1 MTDSP
6 LQIIDQISL
15 FADLP
20 EDTVQALTALAMP
33 IERPAGA
40 TIQLQGEP
48 AEAMYLIAAGRVK
61 IYRLSAGGREQIL
74 NVIGPGG
81 MFNAVPIFDGGPCPA
96 SAEALSDV
104 ALLVL
109 PRQPLLDCVD
119 RHPALARAFLA
130 EFTGRMR
137 HLVDLVDTLALH
149 TVQGRLARLLLDQAA
164 AGERG
169 EAVAPI
175 TQAQMAAHLGTVRE
189 MVGRT
194 LKSFEALGLIRI
206 DRNAISV
213 IDRAG
218 LERQAEL

>member
-6 LQIIDQISL
+6 LQIIDRIPL
-15 FADLP
+15 FAALP
-20 EDTVQALTALAMP
+20 DESVQALTALAVP
-33 IERPAGA
+33 IDRPAGV

-48 AEAMYLIAAGRVK
+48 AEAMYLVSAGRVK
-61 IYRLSAGGREQIL
+61 IYRLSAAGREQIL

-104 ALLVL
+104 TLLVL
-109 PRQPLLDCVD
+109 PRQALLDCVD

-164 AGERG
+164 AAERG

-175 TQAQMAAHLGTVRE
+175 TQAQIAAHLGTVRE

-206 DRNAISV
+206 ERSAISV

>member
-1 MTDSP
+1 MAGSLHTIEQFP
-6 LQIIDQISL
+6 L

-20 EDTVQALTALAMP
+20 APTLQSLAAIVAP
-33 IERPAGA
+33 LQRPAGT

-48 AEAMYLIAAGRVK
+48 AEAMYLVAAGRVK
-61 IYRLSAGGREQIL
+61 IYRLSAGGREQVL
-74 NVIGPGG
+74 NVIGAGG

-96 SAEALSDV
+96 SADTLSDTV
-104 ALLVL
+104 LLVL
-109 PRQPLLDCVD
+109 PRRALLECVD
-119 RHPALARAFLA
+119 RHPLLARAFLA

-164 AGERG
+164 AAERG
-169 EAVAPI
+169 EAIVPI

-194 LKSFEALGLIRI
+194 LKSFEALGLIRM
-206 DRNAISV
+206 DRSAISV
-213 IDRAG
+213 IDREG